1 MIAMPDNVIPF
12 AMPKRPRILIKE
24 ALPDQRKL
32 SVIPIRA
39 GTDTRLH
46 GGTLR
51 TLIVLCSFC
60 NRAGLTW
67 VGQAKIGE
75 KLGISRQAVTKQ
87 MAILVKC
94 GYVVVIKKG
103 FRAERANTIRVIFDD
118 SIDTETAIAVTS
130 RQENNRPP
138 SMEDTPDIAGLRR
151 IANLMANLPNQP
163 PTRSATMPTSGTTKT
178 VQRIKDDIAK
188 ATAKRTSR
196 ATHRQPLEVAHE
208 EGLHTQP
215 HRQPHRQLP
224 EVAQREVNG
233 INGIT
238 IIKSSTKL
246 CLGNLALQT
255 LIDAGMTERQIESDL
270 AVLVPLFQAE
280 GIEPSDNVLV
290 SSILQMRRD
299 VR

>member
-1 MIAMPDNVIPF
+1 
-12 AMPKRPRILIKE
+12 
-24 ALPDQRKL
+24 
-32 SVIPIRA
+32 
-39 GTDTRLH
+39 
-46 GGTLR
+46 
-51 TLIVLCSFC
+51 
-60 NRAGLTW
+60 
-67 VGQAKIGE
+67 
-75 KLGISRQAVTKQ
+75 
-87 MAILVKC
+87 
-94 GYVVVIKKG
+94 
-103 FRAERANTIRVIFDD
+103 
-118 SIDTETAIAVTS
+118 
-130 RQENNRPP
+130 
-138 SMEDTPDIAGLRR
+138 
-151 IANLMANLPNQP
+151 
-163 PTRSATMPTSGTTKT
+163 MPTSGTTKT

-196 ATHRQPLEVAHE
+196 ATHRQPTEVAHE

-233 INGIT
+233 INGIS

-280 GIEPSDNVLV
+280 GIEPTDNVLV
-290 SSILQMRRD
+290 TSILQMRRD